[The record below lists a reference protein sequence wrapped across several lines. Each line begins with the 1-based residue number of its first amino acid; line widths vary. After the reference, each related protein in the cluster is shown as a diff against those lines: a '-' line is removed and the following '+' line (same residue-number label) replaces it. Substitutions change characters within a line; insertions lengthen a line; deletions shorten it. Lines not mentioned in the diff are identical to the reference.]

1 MEDYLKAIQE
11 AVYSGDAQAS
21 KTATEKALH
30 MGYST
35 EVIIDKALLPPMKE
49 MGVKL
54 GTGEIF
60 IPEVLMSSRALH
72 AAMYALQPIIS
83 HYNGRH
89 KGVVVIG
96 TVAGD
101 LHDIGKNLVSML
113 LSGKGFTVIDL
124 GIDVTKEEFLAAI
137 KRHHPD
143 ILALSA
149 LLTTT
154 MPELKNIIDYIVE
167 EGLRPQISIMVGGA
181 PVTSKYAREIKAD
194 VYTDNMF
201 EAAEA
206 AEELMK
212 RRISK
217 YTVSNCER

>member
-21 KTATEKALH
+21 KNATEKALH

-35 EVIIDKALLPPMKE
+35 ETIIDKALLPPMKE
-49 MGVKL
+49 MGDKL

-60 IPEVLMSSRALH
+60 IPEVLMSSRAMH
-72 AAMYALQPIIS
+72 AAMYSLQPIIS

-181 PVTSKYAREIKAD
+181 PVTVKYAREIKAD

-206 AEELMK
+206 AEELMQ

-217 YTVSNCER
+217 YTVSPRKL